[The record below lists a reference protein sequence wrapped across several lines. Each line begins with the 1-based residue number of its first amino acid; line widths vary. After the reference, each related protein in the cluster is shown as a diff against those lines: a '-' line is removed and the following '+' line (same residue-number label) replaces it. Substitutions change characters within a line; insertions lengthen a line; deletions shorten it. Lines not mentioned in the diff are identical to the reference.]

1 MKLANEP
8 YTVYLVL
15 CSVGTLGFESLWGY
29 CSFIFNKKSL
39 LTTGMLRVTTV
50 VIVGLAAIIGLVY
63 EMAKRVNAHTFGY
76 SQ

>member
-39 LTTGMLRVTTV
+39 LATGMLRVTTV

-63 EMAKRVNAHTFGY
+63 EMAKLVSTHTFGY